1 MVTEKDRVS
10 IPSPDPTILTTEQL
24 HRELGILREFLEA
37 RLEGMDK
44 VFTER
49 FIGVQKQFDERD
61 ARTAGAAVAGT
72 TAVNA
77 ALQAQK
83 EAAGAQNNSLIASIT
98 KSEAATVKQIDGILA
113 LLASNSTSL
122 ADKITTVNARLDRGD
137 GAASGVEHKRSDVMS
152 LVSLAIAVLAIMFT
166 IYNSTKAASVVQVP
180 PPTTI
185 SAPAK

>member
-1 MVTEKDRVS
+1 MVTEKDR

-44 VFTER
+44 VFAER

-61 ARTAGAAVAGT
+61 VRTAGAVIAGT

-83 EAAGAQNNSLIASIT
+83 EAAGAQNDSLTASIT
-98 KSEAATVKQIDGILA
+98 KSEAATVKQID
-113 LLASNSTSL
+113 
-122 ADKITTVNARLDRGD
+122 
-137 GAASGVEHKRSDVMS
+137 
-152 LVSLAIAVLAIMFT
+152 
-166 IYNSTKAASVVQVP
+166 
-180 PPTTI
+180 
-185 SAPAK
+185 